1 MSRHKRD
8 IAAGTAVIF
17 FRVRKNSFSLSL
29 RQQENGSKNPVCHD
43 NGIGTNVGEVPLIV
57 EGNLSLLRKYWQSEI
72 VAERLYGFLAARCD
86 DAEHKEIIAKIGR
99 MEQGHATVWSRI
111 AEKSHGAT
119 FEVTLSLRLKILSG
133 KLLSIILPFT
143 IFIHYM
149 EHEERNAIL
158 EYSKL
163 LDAYKHDEDTR
174 KIIINIIR
182 QEIAHEWQMMEQVA
196 DKESYIAK
204 TREAMDAMT
213 VGIIETLGVVIGLL
227 AAQASTL
234 TIGLTG
240 LIAAIGGLIAIM
252 STSYVT
258 SKAAS
263 DLHEGRTREI
273 HIKRDINP
281 AVLKRELEKD
291 LVGKGIGSET
301 VKEIMGIIGDDT
313 SILSNLVKSMKSL
326 GEAGEP
332 KEAIKT
338 AGLFFIIGAVPILI
352 PFFVGVM
359 GNLAPFIPAVTAF
372 VVAVFT
378 ISTAGFFVAVLSGKK
393 IFMKIV
399 HNIFV
404 ILGTCAVT
412 YGVGLAARILLGI
425 DVVH

>member
-1 MSRHKRD
+1 
-8 IAAGTAVIF
+8 
-17 FRVRKNSFSLSL
+17 
-29 RQQENGSKNPVCHD
+29 
-43 NGIGTNVGEVPLIV
+43 V

-86 DAEHKEIIAKIGR
+86 DAEHKEIISKIGR

-111 AEKSHGAT
+111 ADKSHGAR

-133 KLLSIILPFT
+133 KLLSLILPFT

-174 KIIINIIR
+174 KIITNVIR
-182 QEIAHEWQMMEQVA
+182 QEIGHEWQMMEQVA

-204 TREAMDAMT
+204 TREALDAMT
-213 VGIIETLGVVIGLL
+213 VGIIETLGLVIGLL
-227 AAQASTL
+227 AAHASTL

-240 LIAAIGGLIAIM
+240 LIAALGGLIAIM
-252 STSYVT
+252 STSYVS
-258 SKAAS
+258 SKATS
-263 DLHEGRTREI
+263 DLHEGKTREI
-273 HIKRDINP
+273 HIKKEINP
-281 AVLKRELEKD
+281 AVLKRELEKA
-291 LVGKGIGSET
+291 LSGKGIGSET
-301 VKEIMGIIGDDT
+301 VKDIMGIIGDDT
-313 SILSNLVKSMKSL
+313 SLLSNLVKSIKL
-326 GEAGEP
+326 AEEAGEP

-338 AGLFFIIGAVPILI
+338 SGLFFIIGALPILI
-352 PFFVGVM
+352 PFLIGVM
-359 GNLAPFIPAVTAF
+359 WGHDPVIPAMIAF
-372 VVAVFT
+372 VLAVLT

-393 IFMKIV
+393 ILMKIA

-404 ILGTCAVT
+404 ILGTCVAT
-412 YGVGLAARILLGI
+412 YGVGLAARILFGI